1 MELST
6 CGTATSHAER
16 KVGIMRI
23 VLRWLIVISVASI
36 SYAFVSGLLGWEP
49 WESLVPVF
57 IAATFRIVISI
68 VFLVTNPEYPWG
80 NALLVALMFVLSS
93 VVMFDTEAVES
104 GRFMLYLILPMVL
117 AGAILPPRAIIVVA
131 ALEASIVIIFVAAM
145 GYVATWLW
153 YTMSAYAFIT
163 GIMYITAKCMHDLVE
178 RLLVANRVRMTVIN
192 TVTAGLEM
200 SIEEEIRANH

>member
-6 CGTATSHAER
+6 CGKATSHAER

-36 SYAFVSGLLGWEP
+36 SYALVSGLLGWEP
-49 WESLVPVF
+49 WESIVPVL
-57 IAATFRIVISI
+57 IAATLRIVISI
-68 VFLVTNPEYPWG
+68 ALLVTNPEYPWG
-80 NALLVALMFVLSS
+80 NALLVAVMFMLSS
-93 VVMFDTEAVES
+93 IVMLDTEAFQT

-117 AGAILPPRAIIVVA
+117 AGAILPPRAIVIVAV
-131 ALEASIVIIFVAAM
+131 LEASIVIMSVVAM

-178 RLLVANRVRMTVIN
+178 RLLIANHVRMTVIN
-192 TVTAGLEM
+192 SVTAGLEM
-200 SIEEEIRANH
+200 VIEEEISANR